1 MKNLKK
7 MTAAAGLT
15 AVLIFGAVPANAGT
29 SNNGGTAAAANAAK
43 GQCTVQ
49 SKGILQY
56 LTGIIISGLT
66 GIPIF
71 DAPAPACAETDGQP
85 TINRVRWS

>member
-7 MTAAAGLT
+7 MAAVASLT

-29 SNNGGTAAAANAAK
+29 SNNGGTAAANAAK

-85 TINRVRWS
+85 TVNRVRWS